1 MRRTRALLIVGAIVL
16 GCFLLGALA
25 VPLLSREDTA
35 TRAYPGASVSRVE
48 VVTDRGGVVVRA
60 GTPEV
65 VQRRKYIL
73 SKPDVE
79 QSVSAA
85 GVLRVEV
92 TCPAWAFASC
102 SADVDVRAPA
112 DAEVFVDATRGTVH
126 VEGMRGPVVARSEDG
141 AVSVAG
147 DSTRVEARSVS
158 EPVRVALGRPPASL
172 TAASETGNVTVEVPA
187 VSYRIAARSLRGA
200 TRVEGLES
208 DPSAARQIVARSGIG
223 DVVVRAAD

>member
-35 TRAYPGASVSRVE
+35 ARAYPGASVLRVE

-60 GTPEV
+60 GAPAV

-73 SKPDVE
+73 SKPDVA
-79 QSVSAA
+79 QSVRA

-92 TCPAWAFASC
+92 TCPGWAFASC
-102 SADVDVRAPA
+102 SADVEVRAPA
-112 DAEVFVDATRGTVH
+112 DAEVSIEATRGTVR

-141 AVSVAG
+141 AVSVDG

-158 EPVRVALGRPPASL
+158 EPVRVALGRPPDSL
-172 TAASETGNVTVEVPA
+172 TASSETGDVTVEVPA
-187 VSYRIAARSLRGA
+187 ASYRIAARSLRGA

-208 DPSAARQIVARSGIG
+208 DPSGARQIVARSGIG
-223 DVVVRAAD
+223 DVVVRAAG